1 MKKACVIGL
10 GAVGLPTSLLAAKAG
25 IKVIGIDT
33 DPVRIARINNG
44 TFYEQ
49 FPEFIDC
56 PGDCGAL
63 ASFYATTEYEP
74 ADYFIIT
81 VPVSVSDDYKT
92 TLTSFSNIAD
102 TIADILKKNDVIIIE
117 SKVPVGV
124 TKSFTDLVAAR
135 SGLIAGVD
143 FFVAYCPEQLRKG
156 NTLAQMQIQDRIIG
170 GINSKSAKKAA
181 EWYEF
186 FVSGDL
192 YLTNVENAEV
202 ACLLEH
208 SFLQMHASFAN
219 MVALIAKKHNCN
231 PYELIE
237 LANKNPQVTIH
248 NPGSYEEKSIA
259 SSDLALLC
267 SSFPEE
273 TLLLKASK
281 MLHEEYQKQMLDA
294 IALKVNALLEEK
306 ESISV
311 LVLGVAS
318 PSLSTRTITS
328 TASAVVKMLANNS
341 AINLMICDPH
351 IIPSQTPYLFQKHLV
366 SLTYGIEYADLFVA
380 LTAHPE
386 FFVIHQSLFEEK
398 TTLDFCGLW
407 HKRCK
412 ESAGQEQFFWTKRDH
427 DDATVKIKELF

>member
-10 GAVGLPTSLLAAKAG
+10 GAVGLPTALLAAKAG

-63 ASFYATTEYEP
+63 TSLYATTEYEP
-74 ADYFIIT
+74 ADYFIVT
-81 VPVSVSDDYKT
+81 VPVSVCDDYKT
-92 TLTSFSNIAD
+92 TLSAFSNIAA
-102 TIADILKKNDVIIIE
+102 TIADIIKQNDTIIIE
-117 SKVPVGV
+117 SKIPVGV
-124 TKSFTDLVAAR
+124 TKSFALLIAER
-135 SGLIAGVD
+135 SGLVAGVD

-170 GINSKSAKKAA
+170 GINPESARHAA
-181 EWYEF
+181 AWYEF

-219 MVALIAKKHNCN
+219 MVALIAQKHGCN
-231 PYELIE
+231 PFELIE

-248 NPGSYEEKSIA
+248 NPGSYEEKSMA
-259 SSDLALLC
+259 SSDLAILC

-273 TLLLKASK
+273 TPLLKASK
-281 MLHEEYQKQMLDA
+281 MLHEEYQKQMLDT
-294 IALKVNALLEEK
+294 IATKVNALLTEK

-318 PSLSTRTITS
+318 PSSCTRTITS
-328 TASAVVKMLANNS
+328 TASCVVKMLANND
-341 AINLMICDPH
+341 AINLMICDPY
-351 IIPSQTPYLFQKHLV
+351 IIPSQAPYLFQKHQV
-366 SLTYGIEYADLFVA
+366 SLTYGIEHADLFIA
-380 LTAHPE
+380 LAAHPE
-386 FFVIHQSLFEEK
+386 FFVIHHSLFEEK

-427 DDATVKIKELF
+427 DASLTASKELF